1 MTLTAGAA
9 DWVSDGVT
17 RQLEVIAEHVRTH
30 EQTLKSLP
38 EDERALI
45 QDASA
50 TIRKA
55 RQSVPVAFGRR
66 LADGH
71 G

>member
-1 MTLTAGAA
+1 MLAAGAA
-9 DWVSDGVT
+9 DWVTDGVS
-17 RQLEVIAEHVRTH
+17 RQLDVIAGHVRTH
-30 EQTLKSLP
+30 EELLESLP

-45 QDASA
+45 REAS
-50 TIRKA
+50 TRVRKA

-66 LADGH
+66 LAGDH

>member
-1 MTLTAGAA
+1 MLAAGAA
-9 DWVSDGVT
+9 DWVTEGVT
-17 RQLEVIAEHVRTH
+17 RQLDVIAEHVRTH
-30 EQTLKSLP
+30 EELLQSLP
-38 EDERALI
+38 DDERALI
-45 QDASA
+45 QNAST

-66 LADGH
+66 LAGGH